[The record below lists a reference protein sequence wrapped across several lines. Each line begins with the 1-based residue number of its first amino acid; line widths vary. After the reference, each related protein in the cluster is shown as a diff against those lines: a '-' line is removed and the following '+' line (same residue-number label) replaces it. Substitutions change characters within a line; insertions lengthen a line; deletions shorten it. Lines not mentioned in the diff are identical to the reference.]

1 MSLGQLLKCKRS
13 EDYLKMKF
21 EHGSVKYYIDE
32 EPLGFGSLFND
43 GPCIDVPVINIHGQD
58 AKKIMYKLM
67 KEFNLEETKI
77 KSYVDKDD
85 HSFCDGE
92 YLNTQELEDFV
103 RDITEPEESKKVKHM
118 VCFKVHKLE
127 QEWHDV
133 YFKDN
138 HAKREARR
146 KYKKPSDE
154 LHEGDMVL
162 VSLDRVTLPTP
173 LPPKDKFGI
182 YEGYN
187 KTWTASIKP

>member
-1 MSLGQLLKCKRS
+1 MIF
-13 EDYLKMKF
+13 D
-21 EHGSVKYYIDE
+21 HGSVEYYIDY
-32 EPLGFGSLFND
+32 EPLNFGQWFDD
-43 GPCIDVPVINIHGQD
+43 GLYDDVPVVEVNGKD
-58 AKKIMYKLM
+58 AKEIMNKLM
-67 KEFNLEETKI
+67 KEFNIEETDI
-77 KSYVDKDD
+77 KHYVGKDD
-85 HSFCDGE
+85 QYFCDGG
-92 YLNTQELEDFV
+92 YFNTEELEDFV

-146 KYKKPSDE
+146 QYKKPSDE

-187 KTWTASIKP
+187 KTWTSAKTIE